1 MTHNDARRSMKISM
15 FSLLLILFCISTL
28 SIVTYAKDGE
38 ILTDPNPPTI
48 SDPIK
53 VQYGTDWYKEFWVNE
68 TDANSF
74 VKRIEVKPTENV
86 GNVEYK
92 SGSSWSS
99 FSKDADLQGPNWSSG
114 SKGYVKEWATPY
126 PNAVKVRV
134 KYADPKK
141 HIKFGIDACNIHDGA
156 KVWNDEAKV
165 DDEPAAVGGIV
176 VPIGKFGLLA
186 PYIGLV
192 STVLVGT
199 VATAICVKRVKHR
212 KEKQ

>member
-1 MTHNDARRSMKISM
+1 MNRIIQRRNTLQKRKMDKTFEIKWRKEKNNMTHNDARRSMKISM

-114 SKGYVKEWATPY
+114 SKGYVKEWLLPTPMLNLMCFFRSAY
-126 PNAVKVRV
+126 FTLTLTA
-134 KYADPKK
+134 
-141 HIKFGIDACNIHDGA
+141 
-156 KVWNDEAKV
+156 
-165 DDEPAAVGGIV
+165 
-176 VPIGKFGLLA
+176 
-186 PYIGLV
+186 LV
-192 STVLVGT
+192 
-199 VATAICVKRVKHR
+199 
-212 KEKQ
+212 